1 MIGKK
6 GSAILNHCQ
15 NNHNPI
21 RNLSMSLQQNK
32 DNHYDNDYNDNGND
46 YNDKDNYHDNYYNDK
61 DKYYDNDYNDND
73 KNQLP
78 GCAMRL

>member
-1 MIGKK
+1 MNIT
-6 GSAILNHCQ
+6 
-15 NNHNPI
+15 PI
-21 RNLSMSLQQNK
+21 RNLSRSVQQNK
-32 DNHYDNDYNDNGND
+32 ANYYDDDCNDNGND
-46 YNDKDNYHDNYYNDK
+46 YNDKDNYHDNYYIDK